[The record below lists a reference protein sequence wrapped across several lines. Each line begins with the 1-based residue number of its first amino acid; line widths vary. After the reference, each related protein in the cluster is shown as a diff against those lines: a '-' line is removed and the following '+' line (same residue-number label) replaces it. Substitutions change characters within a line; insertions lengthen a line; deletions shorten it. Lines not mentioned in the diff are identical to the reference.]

1 MPSGSGTSSGLHREL
16 GLWQA
21 TSLNIA
27 NMIGIGP
34 FITIPAF
41 ISAMNGPQAMLAWIV
56 AAVLVIAD
64 GLAWSEL
71 GAAFPGSGG
80 SYHFLREIYGRY
92 RWGRVLPFLFIW
104 QFLISGALEMAS
116 GYIGG
121 LKYLYYLAPSL
132 ESWSFPGGAKW
143 LAAASALVVTFLL
156 FQPIRRLGL
165 FSILLCAGSLITV
178 AVVIITGW
186 LHFDSSLL
194 KFPPDAFT
202 FDRTFSQG
210 LGAAMLIAIYDYL
223 GYYNVCHLGDEVK
236 SPARTIP
243 RAVMISIVVVAA
255 IYLTM
260 NLAIIGVVP
269 WEEAMKSQN
278 IAALFMERIYG
289 RTAAMVLTCLIL
301 WTCTACMFAITLGYS
316 RIPYA
321 AAVRGDFF
329 SIFAKVHPT
338 NRYPWV
344 SLAVLGG
351 LTAVFCFFE
360 LEDVITAA
368 VGVRILVQ
376 FVGQIVGL
384 LLIRRQLPA
393 ETFPF
398 RMWLFPL
405 PCFVALAGWIFVFA
419 MAKPLIIAASFGV
432 IVSGAL
438 FFVVWSHF
446 NPPEHLPPH
455 DSPDDTKQ
463 PG

>member
-16 GLWQA
+16 GLWEA

-41 ISAMNGPQAMLAWIV
+41 ISAMNGPQAMIAWVV

-64 GLAWSEL
+64 GLVWSEL

-92 RWGRVLPFLFIW
+92 RWGRVIPFLFIW

-121 LKYLYYLAPSL
+121 LKYLYYLIPSL
-132 ESWSFPGGAKW
+132 ESWSIPGGPRW
-143 LAAASALVVTFLL
+143 LAAGGALLVTLIL

-165 FSILLCAGSLITV
+165 FSVLLCAGSLITV
-178 AVVIITGW
+178 AIVIVSGW
-186 LHFDSSLL
+186 MHFDASLL
-194 KFPPDAFT
+194 KLPPDAFQ
-202 FDRTFSQG
+202 FNGGFAKG

-223 GYYNVCHLGDEVK
+223 GYFNVCHLGDEVK
-236 SPARTIP
+236 NPARTIP

-344 SLAVLGG
+344 SLAVLGA

-384 LLIRRQLPA
+384 LLLRRQLAP

-398 RMWLFPL
+398 RMWFFPL

-419 MAKPLIIAASFGV
+419 MAKPLIIAASGGV
-432 IVSGAL
+432 IVSGVV
-438 FFVVWSHF
+438 FFGAWSYCR
-446 NPPEHLPPH
+446 
-455 DSPDDTKQ
+455 SR
-463 PG
+463 